1 MLQTVG
7 ASSETRVIRADDL
20 MQAETEPDKSSVL
33 RILSDQKDSNYP
45 IFRNALPPDDIATLA
60 TCLLDLRASK
70 LVIYW
75 DHPICEEEKRIEI
88 PI

>member
-1 MLQTVG
+1 
-7 ASSETRVIRADDL
+7 
-20 MQAETEPDKSSVL
+20 MQAETDPDKSSVL

-60 TCLLDLRASK
+60 ICLFDLRASK

-75 DHPICEEEKRIEI
+75 GHPMREKKKCIEI
-88 PI
+88 PM